1 MAILVGKIGLDLG
14 ISNSIEPN
22 MQKSDSDELSDEG
35 ALQVK
40 MDPEMSPE
48 YEMQDGGDKL
58 QVIILTLLVYK
69 VYI

>member
-69 VYI
+69 IYI